1 MRSWA
6 ALGAA
11 PSSLPPSTG
20 DGLAFLVRLPPDV
33 SVAARDCFLVVLPFP
48 VPRVV
53 EPELFP
59 EATMSSWRG
68 AGCASGCECV

>member
-1 MRSWA
+1 M
-6 ALGAA
+6 
-11 PSSLPPSTG
+11 
-20 DGLAFLVRLPPDV
+20 AFLVRLPPDV